1 MSWSGFN
8 SGLYEQIRR
17 YAEMKDQALVE
28 LQDETDH
35 AGHESCERLGKLLSV
50 IDSMRREDLS
60 ARLIWLILRDSVKMS
75 EQEVA
80 ALGTALLSTGRNE
93 ATTNALEKL
102 AQALAQEQAV
112 VKSRMRSGMR

>member
-17 YAEMKDQALVE
+17 YAEMTDQALVE
-28 LQDETDH
+28 LKDETAH
-35 AGHESCERLGKLLSV
+35 PGHENRQRLGKLLSEM
-50 IDSMRREDLS
+50 DTMRREDLS

-75 EQEVA
+75 EQEIA
-80 ALGTALLSTGRNE
+80 GLGTALLSTGRHE
-93 ATTNALEKL
+93 SITNSLEKL

-112 VKSRMRSGMR
+112 VKSRMRSGVR